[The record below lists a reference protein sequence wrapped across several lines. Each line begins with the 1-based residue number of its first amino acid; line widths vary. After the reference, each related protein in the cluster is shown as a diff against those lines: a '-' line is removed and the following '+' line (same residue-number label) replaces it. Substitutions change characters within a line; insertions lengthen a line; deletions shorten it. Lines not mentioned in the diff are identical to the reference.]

1 MSLTTNVMAVLADA
15 QRARD
20 EGSRTIINLINGGS
34 ITGLYV
40 RYEEGYDYLIFDR
53 SDETPVAEWREE
65 YNAVGYLISENPK
78 TGENALHIKISADS
92 RKKLRQFYE
101 DLCLN
106 FDYSE
111 TDGSVWATINDYAHL
126 WGKIRQERLSNE
138 EEVGLFGELIVL
150 KNLLEAGH
158 SNALTFWKG
167 PSDGLHDFVAEGNW
181 ELEVKTSLNP
191 NPIVKVHPVTQLEP
205 VDSPFHLI
213 IVKLKNDK
221 TNGTSL
227 VEMIA
232 EIESKLQT
240 SGDKD
245 KFESLLEE
253 VGYFNTDSHKYTR
266 KFVHLESLKY
276 EISKDTETLC
286 PLTIGSKAK
295 YHSIRWTL
303 LVSDYEMIECDSDFW
318 HNPI

>member
-1 MSLTTNVMAVLADA
+1 MSFATNIISVLADA

-20 EGSRTIINLINGGS
+20 EGSRTIINLISGYS
-34 ITGLYV
+34 IPGLFV
-40 RYEEGYDYLIFDR
+40 RYEEGYDYLIFDN
-53 SDETPVAEWREE
+53 SEETPVDEWKEE
-65 YNAVGYLISENPK
+65 YNAVGYLVGKNPK
-78 TGENALHIKISADS
+78 TGENALHIKISADL

-106 FDYSE
+106 FDYSD

-126 WGKIRQERLSNE
+126 WGKIRQERLSYE
-138 EEVGLFGELIVL
+138 EEVGLFGELIDL
-150 KNLLEAGH
+150 KDLIGAGH
-158 SNALTFWKG
+158 SDALKFWKG
-167 PSDGLHDFVAEGNW
+167 PSDGLHDFVDEGNW

-205 VDSPFHLI
+205 IASPFHLVV
-213 IVKLKNDK
+213 VKLKSDK

-227 VEMIA
+227 PEMIA

-240 SGDKD
+240 SGDKEN
-245 KFESLLEE
+245 FESLLEE
-253 VGYFNTDSHKYTR
+253 AGYFTTDSQKYTR
-266 KFVHLESLKY
+266 KFIHLQSLKY

-286 PLTIGSKAK
+286 PLTIGSRAK

-303 LVSDYEMIECDSDFW
+303 LVSDYDMIECDSDFW
-318 HNPI
+318 QNPT